1 MTISKNKKLTMN
13 NKILKIPYGKNVY
26 DNKEINA
33 VVKTLKKSTQMGKS
47 VDSFENKIS
56 KLFSKKFGLM
66 VNSGS
71 SALTLALKV
80 MNFKKNS
87 EVITPCLNFGTAV
100 SSIMLNN
107 LKPIFVDC
115 EIKTLQI
122 DIKKIEKKIT
132 TKTKV
137 LLIPNLI
144 GNLPDWKNIRQLAN
158 KYKLMIIEDS
168 ADTLGATIN
177 NKPSGKF
184 SDVSITSFY
193 GSHIISCAGNGGMLL
208 TNNKNFFTRAKV
220 LRSWGRMSTLIKDS
234 ENINKR
240 LDIKLKGFDYDR
252 KFVFSEAGYN
262 FEPSEI
268 GASFGLIQLKKFKK
282 FNILRNRNFKLHFN
296 FFKKLENYFIVPKI
310 EKNVKTNFLAYP
322 IILRNNQKFSR
333 KEIQIYLEK
342 HNIQTRPI
350 FTGNTL
356 RHPAFSNL
364 ISKRNKLN
372 SFKKSDYIMKYGLLV
387 GCHQGLSI
395 KDIKYIHAIILNFTK
410 NKV

>member
-1 MTISKNKKLTMN
+1 MKNIK
-13 NKILKIPYGKNVY
+13 KIPYGKNVY
-26 DNKEINA
+26 DRKEINA
-33 VVKTLKKSTQMGKS
+33 VLKTLKKSTQMGSS
-47 VDSFENKIS
+47 VNSFEQKIS

-80 MNFKKNS
+80 MDFKKDS
-87 EVITPCLNFGTAV
+87 EIITPCLNFGTAV

-115 EIKTLQI
+115 EIETLQI
-122 DIKKIEKKIT
+122 DINKIEQKIT
-132 TKTKV
+132 KKTKA

-144 GNLPDWKNIRQLAN
+144 GNLPDWKKLRKLAN

-177 NKPSGKF
+177 NKPSGRF

-193 GSHIISCAGNGGMLL
+193 GSHIISCAGNGGMFL

-220 LRSWGRMSTLIKDS
+220 LRSWGRMSTMIKDS
-234 ENINKR
+234 ENIKKR
-240 LDIKLKGFDYDR
+240 LGIKLKGYDYDR

-282 FNILRNRNFKLHFN
+282 FNVLRNRNFKLHCN
-296 FFKKLENYFIVPKI
+296 FFRKLKNHFIIPKI
-310 EKNVKTNFLAYP
+310 EKNVRTNFLAYP
-322 IILRNNQKFSR
+322 IILKKNQKFSR

-342 HNIQTRPI
+342 NNIQTRPI
-350 FTGNTL
+350 FSGNTL
-356 RHPAFSNL
+356 RHPAFSCL
-364 ISKRNKLN
+364 INKTNKLD
-372 SFKKSDYIMKYGLLV
+372 SFKNSDYIMKYGLLI
-387 GCHQGLSI
+387 GCHQGLKTS
-395 KDIKYIHAIILNFTK
+395 DISYIHSKITNFIK
-410 NKV
+410 